1 MAKVIESSPDIA
13 DAVQKTMRALADV
26 ARRRAPHPD
35 TIRTQEIVRC
45 LCLINDTSVCDLA
58 WWYECP
64 LTTPVIGGGGG
75 WDGPS
80 IEHIFRFPPDPT
92 DYDGSAVRS
101 IVEQFLKFPDIER
114 PRLHTP
120 LSRLN
125 TALGEQDNKD
135 KALDLGIAIESVLEV
150 DQPDVSYKV
159 RQRGTLLLGGTSDE
173 KKDTFEHLKELY
185 KLRSKVAHGSTLPPT
200 VPVNGQQIATDQFFK
215 RVLHHMCKDDSKN
228 YRIGIRF

>member
-1 MAKVIESSPDIA
+1 MCSI
-13 DAVQKTMRALADV
+13 
-26 ARRRAPHPD
+26 
-35 TIRTQEIVRC
+35 
-45 LCLINDTSVCDLA
+45 
-58 WWYECP
+58 
-64 LTTPVIGGGGG
+64 
-75 WDGPS
+75 DGPS
-80 IEHIFRFPPDPT
+80 HPPPPPIT
-92 DYDGSAVRS
+92 GVVRGHS
-101 IVEQFLKFPDIER
+101 YHHAKSQTEV
-114 PRLHTP
+114 
-120 LSRLN
+120 SS
-125 TALGEQDNKD
+125 LGEQDNKD